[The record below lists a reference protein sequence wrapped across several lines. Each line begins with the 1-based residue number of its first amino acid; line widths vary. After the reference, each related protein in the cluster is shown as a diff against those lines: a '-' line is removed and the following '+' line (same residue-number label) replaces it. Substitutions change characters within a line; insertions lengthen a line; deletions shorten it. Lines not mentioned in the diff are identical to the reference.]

1 MQSLVFRAGVLFWC
15 QCSFCKLSQSIVFAD
30 HDPGSPVSGLGGTHA
45 SKRGPPTQTCLLVAS
60 QSDLEMAGSLST
72 RLDTTQTQTEAST
85 ITESTPFLARGSP
98 AKPGSVSVRV
108 HCLQSAVCVT
118 MLRFHARA
126 AHFPLIDS
134 GHVPN
139 RQPVAQRRQ
148 HQWSKS
154 SESNPYHKW
163 NRKGE
168 TPESLSSGG
177 RRPCQT
183 PHSLCQLRARSR
195 QMPVDMCESHEFS
208 AWREV

>member
-1 MQSLVFRAGVLFWC
+1 MSTVCV
-15 QCSFCKLSQSIVFAD
+15 SI
-30 HDPGSPVSGLGGTHA
+30 
-45 SKRGPPTQTCLLVAS
+45 
-60 QSDLEMAGSLST
+60 
-72 RLDTTQTQTEAST
+72 
-85 ITESTPFLARGSP
+85 
-98 AKPGSVSVRV
+98 
-108 HCLQSAVCVT
+108 VCVT

-163 NRKGE
+163 HRKGE
-168 TPESLSSGG
+168 TPESLTSGG

-183 PHSLCQLRARSR
+183 PHSLCQLRDRSR
-195 QMPVDMCESHEFS
+195 QIPIDMCESHEFG
-208 AWREV
+208 AWRDV